1 MEKAV
6 WLEKK
11 GQQIKNYFA
20 VSWTCGAG
28 TLAKHTRMNLFE
40 GLIVECLIVECLI
53 VECLIA
59 ECLIAELGP
68 GQLPK
73 LSCHGNSPSAA
84 NGRLCGK
91 RVADTQQRNDIS
103 TRRAVPSEK

>member
-40 GLIVECLIVECLI
+40 CLEFR
-53 VECLIA
+53 
-59 ECLIAELGP
+59 
-68 GQLPK
+68 GQTDLTLWGTRIWLRFK
-73 LSCHGNSPSAA
+73 GEFALATIGNDLYSGSSLL
-84 NGRLCGK
+84 R
-91 RVADTQQRNDIS
+91 S
-103 TRRAVPSEK
+103 